1 MKNFESFLAPQLNEF
16 VDYRQHLGYSLLPMR
31 YSLLLFDRYVKDKKI
46 KAGGLSP
53 SFFIELRA
61 NLKIEPKSVNGCLG
75 SIRAFFDY
83 MVRTGCYTQN
93 PLKDIPRL
101 QEYSFAPF
109 IFSSEQTD
117 QLIEATCKQIRK
129 EQRYYLKDFAE
140 YIAILLIARCG
151 LRIKEPVR
159 LQRHHYQHR
168 ERTIYIEKTKF
179 SKDRLI
185 SVPRSVAVEID
196 NYLSVRDAFM
206 AEDQNPHLFV
216 TNRQKGL
223 NDTRLRFVFHRAVH
237 DIGIDRPRQVIGHTV
252 FGSPTPHSLRHS
264 FAVNTLKRIKDRG
277 DCPQHALPVLAVYLG
292 HVSYQQTATYLK
304 FIDAGQRQGLLDY
317 VSSRKEIYEA

>member
-1 MKNFESFLAPQLNEF
+1 MKNFESFLASQLNEF
-16 VDYRQHLGYSLLPMR
+16 VDYRQHLGYSLRPMR
-31 YSLLLFDRYVKDKKI
+31 YSLLFFDRYVKDKKI
-46 KAGGLSP
+46 KAAVLSP

-83 MVRTGCYTQN
+83 MVRTGCYTEN
-93 PLKDIPRL
+93 PLKDIPRV

-159 LQRHHYQHR
+159 LQHHHYQHR

-185 SVPRSVAVEID
+185 PVPRSVAVEID

-206 AEDQNPHLFV
+206 AEDQNPRLFV

-264 FAVNTLKRIKDRG
+264 FAVNTLKRIKERG
-277 DCPQHALPVLAVYLG
+277 DCPRHALPVLAVYLG

-304 FIDAGQRQGLLDY
+304 FIDADQRQGLLDY
-317 VSSRKEIYEA
+317 VSSRKENR